1 MDELLQKRMSELREL
16 RDKNQK
22 KINSAILKQQ
32 EKLYNGELDKRNFT
46 TTKAITITITTI
58 TTSPIITNTSIITTI
73 TPTITTTT
81 TTTD

>member
-46 TTKAITITITTI
+46 TT
-58 TTSPIITNTSIITTI
+58 
-73 TPTITTTT
+73 TTTT
-81 TTTD
+81 TTTTAATTTTTTS

>member
-1 MDELLQKRMSELREL
+1 MDKLLQKRMSELREL

-46 TTKAITITITTI
+46 TTTTKTITITITT
-58 TTSPIITNTSIITTI
+58 SPKLLLLHLQ
-73 TPTITTTT
+73 
-81 TTTD
+81 